1 VAPLNAS
8 IEQQL
13 SALNVNKGKK
23 QATIEEVKE
32 EEESDDD
39 ISSSSSGSSSS
50 GSSSSSSSDKDSSDD
65 DGIVLHTLTG
75 DQEDKNY
82 DRTARGDYLRRYSH
96 TDSSFY
102 DRHSQQQKVTKT
114 RHNKADR
121 RCRYDIGIHSSI
133 GKSVYHNTT
142 VVTFLP
148 RYVLVNNLNCL
159 IEITQLSLTEEW
171 RMSIPV
177 TTSTG
182 FHWPSKDRETKLMIR
197 LCDSHASDG
206 SVNSNPNTGSTTG
219 SATERSSWNW
229 SGEFSIDSLGEETLK
244 IRSAS
249 NRTDVVLVRVSV
261 RLVESTIIVNF
272 EPSEIKVVP
281 YRINNNTS
289 HKIRFR
295 QNTGNEDDRFDEMGP
310 RESLPYSWDEPTKQ
324 RILQIE
330 FQQGSKWVSKN
341 YKLDVLALHHRV
353 QLTRTLPD
361 LSNPEFQGYLYR
373 SHGNLL
379 ESKWVRSYC
388 VLRKATLYIFRANQ
402 KAVKGNDG
410 ESNNTPEVRK
420 MDLQGIIHLGPGKQ
434 FNLSSLASMDDLCSK
449 VTVKQS
455 KEREVGWSKKIGL
468 ALQDMAEAAIMGGGW
483 TAR

>member
-1 VAPLNAS
+1 
-8 IEQQL
+8 
-13 SALNVNKGKK
+13 
-23 QATIEEVKE
+23 
-32 EEESDDD
+32 
-39 ISSSSSGSSSS
+39 
-50 GSSSSSSSDKDSSDD
+50 
-65 DGIVLHTLTG
+65 
-75 DQEDKNY
+75 
-82 DRTARGDYLRRYSH
+82 
-96 TDSSFY
+96 
-102 DRHSQQQKVTKT
+102 
-114 RHNKADR
+114 
-121 RCRYDIGIHSSI
+121 
-133 GKSVYHNTT
+133 
-142 VVTFLP
+142 
-148 RYVLVNNLNCL
+148 
-159 IEITQLSLTEEW
+159 
-171 RMSIPV
+171 MSIPV

-468 ALQDMAEAAIMGGGW
+468 ALQDMAEAAIMGGGGLQDDVRQRRNSNEPAFVEKREKKRLKLIA
-483 TAR
+483 TLLERMVFSEVESRPPRASTFSAKKKTKRATRSRKSAFKRVSVVQFQPQPPATPTLVHSPSR